1 MTTGDRI
8 RKLRGKET
16 QEEFGSKLGVSG
28 QHISRYEKDQ
38 SVPSIEVAM
47 KISEIYGVT
56 LDWIYTG
63 KEMEKSVEEQEGV
76 YLTKD
81 KYIELLE
88 SALGR
93 TKAQNERLKNIA
105 GDN

>member
-1 MTTGDRI
+1 MNVGDRI
-8 RKLRGKET
+8 KKLRGSES
-16 QEEFGSKLGVSG
+16 QEVFGKKIGVSS
-28 QHISRYEKDQ
+28 QYISRIEKGT
-38 SVPSIEVAM
+38 SLPSIDIAL
-47 KISEIYGVT
+47 KIAEIYGVT